1 MTAAASPF
9 PNYGAEL
16 SAAWQTH
23 LAPREPD
30 APTVVSLF
38 AGAGGSS
45 LGYSMAGYREL
56 LAVEWDDHAAACLAR
71 NFSGVRIHHG
81 DIANVKPGMLDLR
94 PGQLD
99 VLDGSPPCQ
108 GFSTNGARQ
117 LDDPRNQL
125 FRQFVR
131 LLRAWQPRAFV
142 MENVAGMADG
152 KMRAIFAE
160 IRAEL
165 RSSGYDVSSREL
177 PASYYRVPQR
187 RKRIIIIGVRTDLA
201 IQASHP
207 VPQSREVTVGEALTG
222 LEDDIGQRR
231 EPPATTARLLP
242 YLRPGERGADVL
254 GRYGKAGG
262 FFNKVRLRA
271 DRPAPTIL
279 QDRSAVLIHPR
290 YNRLLGSRELTRL
303 GSFPDEY
310 DWGTSTCSKIQQR
323 VGNSVPPLFMR
334 AIATHV
340 RHLLDSAK
348 TMAS

>member
-56 LAVEWDDHAAACLAR
+56 LAVEWDEHAAACLRR
-71 NFSGVRIHHG
+71 NFPDVAVHHG
-81 DIANVKPGMLDLR
+81 DVTQLTHAVLDLE

-108 GFSTNGARQ
+108 GFSLTGKRQ

-125 FRQFVR
+125 FRQYVR

-142 MENVAGMADG
+142 MENVAGMAVG
-152 KMRAIFAE
+152 KMRTIFAE

-165 RSSGYDVSSREL
+165 RDAGYDIAACEL
-177 PASYYRVPQR
+177 VASYYRVPQR
-187 RKRIIIIGVRTDLA
+187 RKRIIIVGTRQDLRGKPG
-201 IQASHP
+201 HP
-207 VPQSREVTVGEALTG
+207 LPISTALTVGEALIDLVDPGLVRRATG
-222 LEDDIGQRR
+222 K
-231 EPPATTARLLP
+231 TALLLP
-242 YLRPGERGADVL
+242 HIRPGEDGAHLLLRHD
-254 GRYGKAGG
+254 KAGSY
-262 FFNKVRLRA
+262 FSTRRLRA
-271 DRPAPTIL
+271 DRPSCNIEAN
-279 QDRSAVLIHPR
+279 QRSCYIHPR
-290 YNRLLGSRELTRL
+290 HNRLLGTRELARL
-303 GSFPDEY
+303 CSFPDEY
-310 DWGTSTCSKIQQR
+310 DWADSTPIQIQAR
-323 VGNSVPPLFMR
+323 LGNAVPPLLMR